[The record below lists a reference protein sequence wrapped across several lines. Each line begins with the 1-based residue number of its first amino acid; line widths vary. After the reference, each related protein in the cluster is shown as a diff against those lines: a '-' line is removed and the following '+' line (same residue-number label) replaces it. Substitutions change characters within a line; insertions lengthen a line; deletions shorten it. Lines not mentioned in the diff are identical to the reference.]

1 MIERQYIDYLKDILN
16 SIEDIAE
23 FTKDYTMST
32 FIIDKKTIN
41 AVIRCLE
48 IIGEAS
54 RKIPEEVK
62 ETNHAV
68 PWKLMIGMRNK
79 LIHDYSGIDVD
90 MVWQVIKE
98 DIPTIKPD
106 IESIIKTLGDNF
118 K

>member
-1 MIERQYIDYLKDILN
+1 
-16 SIEDIAE
+16 
-23 FTKDYTMST
+23 
-32 FIIDKKTIN
+32 
-41 AVIRCLE
+41 
-48 IIGEAS
+48 
-54 RKIPEEVK
+54 
-62 ETNHAV
+62 
-68 PWKLMIGMRNK
+68 MIGMRNK